1 MVLSV
6 WIPRQGSLGRAKTTE
21 IPVADLSMFGASVY
35 AKKSDKLARGK
46 VVQVTIDDQTSTA
59 IVRSEIASAESKQTR
74 YGLEFIQPT
83 EEFLDRIRQVTEAAR
98 RIQGEDIR
106 EEQLWLRSS

>member
-1 MVLSV
+1 MVINV
-6 WIPRQGSLGRAKTTE
+6 WIPSQGTLGRAKTTE
-21 IPVADLSMFGASVY
+21 VPVADLSMFGASVF
-35 AKKSDKLARGK
+35 AKKSDRLARGK
-46 VVQVTIDDQTSTA
+46 VVQVTIDDQTTTA
-59 IVRSEIASAESKQTR
+59 IVRSEIKSDESKLTR

-83 EEFLDRIRQVTEAAR
+83 EEFLDRIRTVTETAR